1 MENLIN
7 INLEYSTA
15 PQIQEARG
23 KNWIEYGT
31 DDYKNLYP
39 NFIIDLYYNSG
50 THSAIINATAQMI
63 AGQDITAKETDS
75 VELNAKLENFFRN
88 ANSKET
94 LHEVIKKCAFDFKLQ
109 GGFALN
115 VIYSK
120 SGQVAE
126 VYHVPVERLRVG
138 LPNAMGRV
146 DKYYISADWSNIRRN
161 KPQEVAAFNPLDRT
175 TPSQILY
182 TGLYSPNMEMYYTP
196 DYSSACNWALIDQ
209 KVSEY
214 HLGNIERGFSGS
226 YFINM
231 NNGVPTAEERL
242 QIERSIEKK
251 FTGSGNA
258 GKFVLSFSDSKDRA
272 AEITPIDVS
281 NADKQYLALQEL
293 LVQNIMTGHRV
304 TSPMLLGVKTEGQ
317 LGGRDELM
325 QAFEIYQNTVVKP
338 YQEHILKTLEKILLV
353 NDIQADLQIVQS
365 SPIMT
370 TFTVEDMRNV
380 MTKEEIREKLGLEPL
395 EQENLE
401 SESLAKIGEI
411 NGMPFYS
418 TVEEALIKAK
428 ELGCKGFHEMQH
440 KGETVYMPCSSHKDA
455 SDTMNYEKTNL
466 KKVGSMITD
475 GVELPLYDTI
485 EEAEAE
491 AKRIGCSGHHV
502 HTQDGKEYFMPCENH
517 DQITN
522 LQLNKTEL
530 DLFLETVEDIP
541 EDWELVEEEVVDGE
555 HVEFDFEGELNKI
568 ATEKVELSTGR
579 AIPDAK
585 SEQDGISKK
594 TFDYFRVRYIYAED
608 QFLKRKTGKKRD
620 FCQKMMAAKKLYR
633 KEDIDR
639 MFKLNK
645 EFSPKGTG
653 KAGYDKFLFKGGA
666 QCHHF
671 WLRQIYKTKL
681 GIDVSTKIKDAELIG
696 YTKAR
701 SEGFTAKKNDKR
713 VAIAPKRMPRQGR
726 KS

>member
-39 NFIIDLYYNSG
+39 NFIIDLYYSSG

-63 AGQDITAKETDS
+63 AGQDITAKETDT
-75 VELNAKLENFFRN
+75 VELNAKLENFFKN

-126 VYHVPVERLRVG
+126 LYHVPVERLRVG
-138 LPNAMGRV
+138 LPNELGRV
-146 DKYYISADWSNIRRN
+146 DKYYICADWSNIRRN

-353 NDIQADLQIVQS
+353 NDIQADLQITQS

-380 MTKEEIREKLGLEPL
+380 MTKDEIREKLGLEPL
-395 EQENLE
+395 EQENLQ
-401 SESLAKIGEI
+401 SEKLAKVGDID
-411 NGMPFYS
+411 GMPVYS

-428 ELGCKGFHEMQH
+428 ELGCEGFHEH
-440 KGETVYMPCSSHKDA
+440 ELNGEKVYMPCAKHE
-455 SDTMNYEKTNL
+455 DTKTRMSEEK
-466 KKVGSMITD
+466 S
-475 GVELPLYDTI
+475 ELDKCLEEYGEEI
-485 EEAEAE
+485 SEEWEIINEEEA
-491 AKRIGCSGHHV
+491 
-502 HTQDGKEYFMPCENH
+502 QD
-517 DQITN
+517 
-522 LQLNKTEL
+522 EL
-530 DLFLETVEDIP
+530 ED
-541 EDWELVEEEVVDGE
+541 
-555 HVEFDFEGELNKI
+555 FDFENDLNTNHIKL
-568 ATEKVELSTGR
+568 TSTGSAYTNR
-579 AIPDAK
+579 K
-585 SEQDGISKK
+585 SGQDQTTKQEKYQDHI
-594 TFDYFRVRYIYAED
+594 YRVRYRYAGA
-608 QFLKRKTGKKRD
+608 KTGERE
-620 FCQKMMAAKKLYR
+620 FCNKMIKANKVYR
-633 KEDIDR
+633 KEDILAMGR
-639 MFKLNK
+639 RAVN
-645 EFSPKGTG
+645 PGWG
-653 KAGYDKFLFKGGA
+653 KGGA
-666 QCHHF
+666 NTYSI
-671 WLRQIYKTKL
+671 WKYKGGGNCRHKWFRVIL
-681 GIDVSTKIKDAELIG
+681 VQKGSRPKNSDEVISSTE
-696 YTKAR
+696 AR
-701 SEGFTAKKNDKR
+701 SRGVKLPRNAQEVSVAPRDLPNNGFVKKR
-713 VAIAPKRMPRQGR
+713 
-726 KS
+726 

>member
-63 AGQDITAKETDS
+63 AGQDITAKETDT
-75 VELNAKLENFFRN
+75 VELNAKLENFFKN

-126 VYHVPVERLRVG
+126 LYHVPVERLRVG

-146 DKYYISADWSNIRRN
+146 DKYYICADWSNIRRN

-338 YQEHILKTLEKILLV
+338 YQEHILKTIEKILLV
-353 NDIQADLQIVQS
+353 NDIKADLQIVQS

-401 SESLAKIGEI
+401 SEKLAKVGDID
-411 NGMPFYS
+411 GMPVYS

-428 ELGCKGFHEMQH
+428 ELGCEGFHEH
-440 KGETVYMPCSSHKDA
+440 ELNGEKVYMPCAKHEDTKTRMSEEKSELDKCLEEYGEDI
-455 SDTMNYEKTNL
+455 SDEWEVINE
-466 KKVGSMITD
+466 
-475 GVELPLYDTI
+475 
-485 EEAEAE
+485 EEA
-491 AKRIGCSGHHV
+491 
-502 HTQDGKEYFMPCENH
+502 QD
-517 DQITN
+517 
-522 LQLNKTEL
+522 EL
-530 DLFLETVEDIP
+530 ED
-541 EDWELVEEEVVDGE
+541 
-555 HVEFDFEGELNKI
+555 FDFENDLNTNHIKL
-568 ATEKVELSTGR
+568 TSTGSAYTNR
-579 AIPDAK
+579 K
-585 SEQDGISKK
+585 SGQDQTTKQEKYQDHI
-594 TFDYFRVRYIYAED
+594 YRVRYRYAGA
-608 QFLKRKTGKKRD
+608 KTGERE
-620 FCQKMMAAKKLYR
+620 FSNKMIKANKVYR
-633 KEDIDR
+633 KEDILAMGR
-639 MFKLNK
+639 RAVN
-645 EFSPKGTG
+645 PGWG
-653 KAGYDKFLFKGGA
+653 KGGA
-666 QCHHF
+666 NTYSI
-671 WLRQIYKTKL
+671 WKYKGGGNCRHKWFRVIL
-681 GIDVSTKIKDAELIG
+681 VQKGSRPKNSDEVISSTE
-696 YTKAR
+696 AR
-701 SEGFTAKKNDKR
+701 SRGVKLPRNAQEVSVAPRDLPNNGFVKKR
-713 VAIAPKRMPRQGR
+713 
-726 KS
+726 

>member
-39 NFIIDLYYNSG
+39 QFIIDLYYSSG

-63 AGQDITAKETDS
+63 AGQDITAKETDT
-75 VELNAKLENFFRN
+75 VELNAKLENFFKN

-126 VYHVPVERLRVG
+126 LYHVPVERLRVG
-138 LPNAMGRV
+138 LPNELGRV
-146 DKYYISADWSNIRRN
+146 DKYYICADWSNIRRN

-338 YQEHILKTLEKILLV
+338 YQEHILKTIEKILLV
-353 NDIQADLQIVQS
+353 NDIKADLQIVQS

-401 SESLAKIGEI
+401 SEKLAKVGDID
-411 NGMPFYS
+411 GMPVYS

-428 ELGCKGFHEMQH
+428 ELGCEGFHEH
-440 KGETVYMPCSSHKDA
+440 ELNGEKVYMPCAKHE
-455 SDTMNYEKTNL
+455 DTKTRMN
-466 KKVGSMITD
+466 
-475 GVELPLYDTI
+475 VE
-485 EEAEAE
+485 
-491 AKRIGCSGHHV
+491 
-502 HTQDGKEYFMPCENH
+502 
-517 DQITN
+517 
-522 LQLNKTEL
+522 KTEL

-541 EDWELVEEEVVDGE
+541 EDWQLVEEEVVDGE
-555 HVEFDFEGELNKI
+555 HVEFDFEKELNKI

-608 QFLKRKTGKKRD
+608 EFLKRKTGKKRD

-653 KAGYDKFLFKGGA
+653 QAGYDKFLFKGGA

>member
-39 NFIIDLYYNSG
+39 QFIIDLYYNSG

-63 AGQDITAKETDS
+63 AGQDITAKDTDS
-75 VELNAKLENFFRN
+75 VELNAKLENFFKN

-126 VYHVPVERLRVG
+126 IYHVPVERLRVG
-138 LPNAMGRV
+138 LPNELGRV
-146 DKYYISADWSNIRRN
+146 DKYYICADWSNIRRN

-353 NDIQADLQIVQS
+353 NDIKAELQIVQS

-401 SESLAKIGEI
+401 SEKLAKVGDID
-411 NGMPFYS
+411 GMPVYS

-428 ELGCKGFHEMQH
+428 ELGCDGFHEH
-440 KGETVYMPCSSHKDA
+440 ELNGEKVYMPCAKHE
-455 SDTMNYEKTNL
+455 DTKTRMN
-466 KKVGSMITD
+466 
-475 GVELPLYDTI
+475 VE
-485 EEAEAE
+485 
-491 AKRIGCSGHHV
+491 
-502 HTQDGKEYFMPCENH
+502 
-517 DQITN
+517 
-522 LQLNKTEL
+522 KTEL

-608 QFLKRKTGKKRD
+608 EFLKRKTGKKRD

-645 EFSPKGTG
+645 EFSPKGS
-653 KAGYDKFLFKGGA
+653 KDGYDKFIWKGGSY
-666 QCHHF
+666 CHHF

>member
-63 AGQDITAKETDS
+63 AGQDITAKDIDS
-75 VELNAKLENFFRN
+75 VELNAKLENFFKN

-109 GGFALN
+109 GGFAIN

-126 VYHVPVERLRVG
+126 IYHVPVERLRVG
-138 LPNAMGRV
+138 LPNELGRI
-146 DKYYISADWSNIRRN
+146 DKYYICADWSNVRRN
-161 KPQEVAAFNPLDRT
+161 KPQEVAAFNPLDKS

-325 QAFEIYQNTVVKP
+325 QAFEIYHNTVVKP
-338 YQEHILKTLEKILLV
+338 YQDHILKTIEKILLV

-401 SESLAKIGEI
+401 SEKLAKVGDID
-411 NGMPFYS
+411 GMPVYS

-428 ELGCKGFHEMQH
+428 ELGCEGFHEH
-440 KGETVYMPCSSHKDA
+440 ELNGEKVYMPCAKHE
-455 SDTMNYEKTNL
+455 DTKTRMN
-466 KKVGSMITD
+466 
-475 GVELPLYDTI
+475 VE
-485 EEAEAE
+485 
-491 AKRIGCSGHHV
+491 
-502 HTQDGKEYFMPCENH
+502 
-517 DQITN
+517 
-522 LQLNKTEL
+522 KTEL

-541 EDWELVEEEVVDGE
+541 EDWQLVEEEVVDGE

-594 TFDYFRVRYIYAED
+594 TYDYFRVRYIYAED
-608 QFLKRKTGKKRD
+608 EFLKRKTGKKRD
-620 FCQKMMAAKKLYR
+620 FCQKMLAAKKLYR

-653 KAGYDKFLFKGGA
+653 KAGYDKFIWKGGSY
-666 QCHHF
+666 CHHF

-681 GIDVSTKIKDAELIG
+681 GIGVSTKIKDAELIG

-726 KS
+726 KK

>member
-63 AGQDITAKETDS
+63 AGQDITAKETDT
-75 VELNAKLENFFRN
+75 VELNAKLENFFKN

-126 VYHVPVERLRVG
+126 LYHVPVERLRVG

-146 DKYYISADWSNIRRN
+146 DKYYICADWSNIRRN

-338 YQEHILKTLEKILLV
+338 YQEHILKTIEKILLV
-353 NDIQADLQIVQS
+353 NDIKADLQIVQS

-401 SESLAKIGEI
+401 SEKLAKVGDID
-411 NGMPFYS
+411 GMPVYS

-428 ELGCKGFHEMQH
+428 ELGCEGFHEH
-440 KGETVYMPCSSHKDA
+440 ELNGEKVYMPCAKHEDTKTRMSEEKSELDKCLEEYGEDI
-455 SDTMNYEKTNL
+455 SDEWEVINE
-466 KKVGSMITD
+466 
-475 GVELPLYDTI
+475 
-485 EEAEAE
+485 EEA
-491 AKRIGCSGHHV
+491 
-502 HTQDGKEYFMPCENH
+502 QD
-517 DQITN
+517 
-522 LQLNKTEL
+522 EL
-530 DLFLETVEDIP
+530 ED
-541 EDWELVEEEVVDGE
+541 
-555 HVEFDFEGELNKI
+555 FDFENDLNTNHIKL
-568 ATEKVELSTGR
+568 TSTGSAYTNR
-579 AIPDAK
+579 K
-585 SEQDGISKK
+585 SGQDQTTKQEKYQDHI
-594 TFDYFRVRYIYAED
+594 YRVRYRYAGA
-608 QFLKRKTGKKRD
+608 KTGERE
-620 FCQKMMAAKKLYR
+620 FCNKMIKANKVYR
-633 KEDIDR
+633 KEDILAMGR
-639 MFKLNK
+639 RAVN
-645 EFSPKGTG
+645 PGWG
-653 KAGYDKFLFKGGA
+653 KGGA
-666 QCHHF
+666 NTYSI
-671 WLRQIYKTKL
+671 WKYKGGGNCRHKWFRVIL
-681 GIDVSTKIKDAELIG
+681 VQKGSRPKNSDEVISSTE
-696 YTKAR
+696 AR
-701 SEGFTAKKNDKR
+701 SRGVKLPRNAQEVSVAPRDLPNNGFVKKR
-713 VAIAPKRMPRQGR
+713 
-726 KS
+726 

>member
-39 NFIIDLYYNSG
+39 QFIIDLYYNSG

-63 AGQDITAKETDS
+63 AGQDITAKDTDS
-75 VELNAKLENFFRN
+75 VELNAKLENFFKN

-126 VYHVPVERLRVG
+126 IYHVPVERLRVG
-138 LPNAMGRV
+138 LPNELGRV
-146 DKYYISADWSNIRRN
+146 DKYYICADWSNIRRN

-353 NDIQADLQIVQS
+353 NDIKAELQIVQS

-401 SESLAKIGEI
+401 SEKLAKVGDID
-411 NGMPFYS
+411 GMPVYS
-418 TVEEALIKAK
+418 KVEEALIKAK
-428 ELGCKGFHEMQH
+428 ELGCEGFHEH
-440 KGETVYMPCSSHKDA
+440 ELNGEKVYMPCAKHE
-455 SDTMNYEKTNL
+455 DTKTRMNLE
-466 KKVGSMITD
+466 
-475 GVELPLYDTI
+475 
-485 EEAEAE
+485 
-491 AKRIGCSGHHV
+491 
-502 HTQDGKEYFMPCENH
+502 
-517 DQITN
+517 
-522 LQLNKTEL
+522 KTEL

-608 QFLKRKTGKKRD
+608 EFLKRKTGKKRD
-620 FCQKMMAAKKLYR
+620 FCQKMLAAKKLYR

-645 EFSPKGTG
+645 EFSPKGS
-653 KAGYDKFLFKGGA
+653 KAGYDKFIWKGGSY
-666 QCHHF
+666 CHHF

-713 VAIAPKRMPRQGR
+713 VAMAPKRMPRQGR